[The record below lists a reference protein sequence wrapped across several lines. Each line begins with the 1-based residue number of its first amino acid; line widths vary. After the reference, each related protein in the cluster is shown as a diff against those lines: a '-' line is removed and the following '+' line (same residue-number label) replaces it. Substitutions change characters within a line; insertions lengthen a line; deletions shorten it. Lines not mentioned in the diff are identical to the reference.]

1 MTGELDL
8 DRMLA
13 DLEPSLHSGEFVFC
27 SLPGAD
33 YGDYADLSPLA
44 SVLEPEGLSLVL
56 PRAAA
61 DRAGLGYDAA
71 AQERLKPSDLREWF
85 NTMNT
90 LSENVESRIMKLLL
104 SLTKL
109 EKDNN
114 SKLKK
119 DSPHSE
125 KYKGMYREFLTHKM
139 KSKTSDSTK
148 LEEQSETPSSFAIHE
163 LLQKLSELLKS

>member
-71 AQERLKPSDLREWF
+71 YCCISLGVHSSLEAVGLTAAIAGRLAARGISANVIAGCRHDHILVPAKRAQDA
-85 NTMNT
+85 MDT
-90 LSENVESRIMKLLL
+90 LA
-104 SLTKL
+104 
-109 EKDNN
+109 
-114 SKLKK
+114 
-119 DSPHSE
+119 P
-125 KYKGMYREFLTHKM
+125 
-139 KSKTSDSTK
+139 
-148 LEEQSETPSSFAIHE
+148 A
-163 LLQKLSELLKS
+163 